1 MARKTLN
8 VAGSAI
14 AKNLKAIKEAA
25 DRGEL
30 QSGLT
35 HVIVEDQPAPAGV
48 TLAPV
53 TLHAVQ
59 NLVEHPLNRQ
69 YFHPLPAE
77 EYETL
82 KEDIQRRGV
91 LVPVIATAAGV
102 ILSGHRRAQITRE
115 LGRTF
120 IPVQFIKGELTAD
133 QEREFLIKDNLLRR
147 QLTPAEKEALIVALY
162 GNEIG
167 LDRRGG
173 DRKSAAAKSKFQ
185 REILIDDAKPETL
198 PERIERETGGL
209 ITAGT
214 AGRMVAKVNKA
225 RKTAAAEAA
234 GEPAAAVTPAANPA
248 TDPLK
253 AVRAN
258 LGKIVR
264 LLNEADQ
271 RTIDAAIIEIVGV
284 LDQIGGID
292 PRYSNQ
298 VKQIIENM
306 RS

>member
-1 MARKTLN
+1 MAKKTLN
-8 VAGSAI
+8 VAGSTI
-14 AKNLKAIKEAA
+14 AKELKATKEAA

-30 QSGLT
+30 KNPLA
-35 HVIVEDQPAPAGV
+35 HIIVEDQPAPAGV

-53 TLHAVQ
+53 TLHVVQ
-59 NLVEHPLNRQ
+59 NLTEHPLNRQ
-69 YFHPLPAE
+69 YFHELPADE
-77 EYETL
+77 LAAL
-82 KEDIQRRGV
+82 KEDIRNRGV

-115 LGRTF
+115 LGRIF
-120 IPVQFIKGELTAD
+120 IPVQFIKGELTAA

-147 QLTPAEKEALIVALY
+147 QLTADEKKALIVALY
-162 GNEIG
+162 GEEIDQ
-167 LDRRGG
+167 DRRGG
-173 DRKSAAAKSKFQ
+173 DRKSAAAKIKSADGTFDPPA
-185 REILIDDAKPETL
+185 EPL
-198 PERIERETGGL
+198 PVRIHRETGGA
-209 ITAGT
+209 IGPDA
-214 AGRMVAKVNKA
+214 AKKA
-225 RKTAAAEAA
+225 LAQIRKERQESRPA
-234 GEPAAAVTPAANPA
+234 GEPATVTPAANPPA
-248 TDPLK
+248 DPLK

-264 LLNEADQ
+264 LLNDADQ